1 MSWIWRDR
9 IKINDIGEEE
19 RVHWGER
26 QRYRKP
32 LLVMS
37 WLWLSRA
44 WRGLGL
50 STVLG
55 GGGRGLGLGGKG
67 DCNLSDPHLKLKA
80 VANSL
85 EGKV

>member
-9 IKINDIGEEE
+9 VKINDIGEEE
-19 RVHWGER
+19 RVQWGER

-44 WRGLGL
+44 WRGPGL

-55 GGGRGLGLGGKG
+55 GGGRGLGFWWKGG
-67 DCNLSDPHLKLKA
+67 L
-80 VANSL
+80 
-85 EGKV
+85 